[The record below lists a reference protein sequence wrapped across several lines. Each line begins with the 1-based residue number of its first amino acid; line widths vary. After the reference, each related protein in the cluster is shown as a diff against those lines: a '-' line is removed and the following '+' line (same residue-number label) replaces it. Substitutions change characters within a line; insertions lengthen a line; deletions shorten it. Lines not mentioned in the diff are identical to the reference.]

1 MEYIPESL
9 RKKYEYDRAHHWM
22 KWLEINAEIADK
34 YCCRSYLCCS
44 FEELIIN
51 LMYPKEEDAEALHAA
66 EYDRNGFVPILLR
79 GVVIE
84 NALDRDGRHFLQLI
98 STEKSKHLDAETML
112 IYRNTLQ
119 VQNSLRARELYSDR
133 SEYSI
138 GNVQRI
144 RPGTKVIIAAT
155 CLSISKNNKHWITV
169 RYTDIAP
176 DLDSDYIFVD
186 KHYRIH
192 QSEREYLMLYEQLA
206 NAQKGNRSAKYN
218 RNTAPSPTEGGERNG
233 QSVKAPLF
241 WQVVKWG
248 VVILILGSLLSECAA
263 NIHSL
268 KSPPQESKESFMQM
282 LTPTEPDK
290 TDTAVEFTQPAT
302 EEVIA
307 ETTQAVDNTIETN
320 HIEQTQPIIEET
332 TPNTRTGS
340 VIRSAGEL
348 NIRSGAGTNYG
359 AIGRLKSGDAVT
371 IYEQK
376 NVNGVTWGNIG
387 YGWVSMQYIEL
398 NNGSGTTPVNSGSYS
413 TTTANAEFLGEWIS
427 NDGYWHMSIS
437 QSGNGVKI
445 SAEHHLSET
454 NKTTWEMYGEYDE
467 HTAIR
472 YWSGTRMDHDIHSGN
487 IKYTSGEGA
496 IVLNGSQLNW
506 HESVEGPGDLM
517 TFRRLDGQYTP
528 PYGQNPAN
536 NNASNST
543 ENQGQNVPAQS
554 DPYLPVYHNTT
565 YQNIADMRCDE
576 MNMRPQYAIDFFNNH
591 SDSIF
596 RAVRRIVFSK
606 AKKEIS
612 SEISESDDREV
623 SVIITQIQRTTSR
636 TDAVI
641 VQAEGMFEGQPY
653 TTEVE
658 IYWWWENASIASNC
672 LSFGWK

>member
-9 RKKYEYDRAHHWM
+9 RKKYEYDRDHHWM

-51 LMYPKEEDAEALHAA
+51 LLYPQEGDTEALRAA
-66 EYDRNGFVPILLR
+66 EYNRDGFVPILLR

-84 NALDRDGRHFLQLI
+84 NALDRDGRRFLQII
-98 STEKSKHLDAETML
+98 SAEKSKHLDAETML
-112 IYRNTLQ
+112 TYRNTLQ
-119 VQNSLRARELYSDR
+119 IQNSIHARELYSDR

-138 GNVQRI
+138 GNVQQI

-155 CLSISKNNKHWITV
+155 CLSISKSNEHWITV

-176 DLDSDYIFVD
+176 DLDSDYTFVD

-206 NAQKGNRSAKYN
+206 NAQKGKRSAKYN
-218 RNTAPSPTEGGERNG
+218 RNTAPSPTGGGNQDR

-241 WQVVKWG
+241 WQVVKWS

-263 NIHSL
+263 NIYSL
-268 KSPPQESKESFMQM
+268 KSPPQGSEEGPIQM

-290 TDTAVEFTQPAT
+290 TDTEVEFIQPVT
-302 EEVIA
+302 EEVIP
-307 ETTQAVDNTIETN
+307 ETTQAVNNTIETN
-320 HIEQTQPIIEET
+320 HIEQTQPIIAET
-332 TPNTRTGS
+332 TPNTLTGS

-359 AIGRLKSGDAVT
+359 AIGRLNSGDAVT

-398 NNGSGTTPVNSGSYS
+398 NDGSGTTPVYSGSYP
-413 TTTANAEFLGEWIS
+413 TATANAEFLGEWIS

-445 SAEHHLSET
+445 SAEHHLNES

-472 YWSGTRMDHDIHSGN
+472 YWSGIRMDHDIHSGN

-496 IVLNGSQLNW
+496 IVLNGYQLNW
-506 HESVEGPGDLM
+506 HESMEGPGDLM

-536 NNASNST
+536 NNTTNPT
-543 ENQGQNVPAQS
+543 ENNSQNVPANT
-554 DPYLPVYHNTT
+554 DPHLPVYHNTT
-565 YQNIADMRCDE
+565 YQNIADMSCDE
-576 MNMRPQYAIDFFNNH
+576 MDMRSQYAIDFFNDN

-641 VQAEGMFEGQPY
+641 VQAEGMFEGKPY
-653 TTEVE
+653 STEIE

>member
-9 RKKYEYDRAHHWM
+9 RKKYEYDRDHHWM
-22 KWLEINAEIADK
+22 KWLETNAEIADK

-51 LMYPKEEDAEALHAA
+51 LLYPQEGDTEALRAA

-84 NALDRDGRHFLQLI
+84 NALDRDGRRFLQTI
-98 STEKSKHLDAETML
+98 SAEKGKHLDAETML
-112 IYRNTLQ
+112 TYRNTLQ
-119 VQNSLRARELYSDR
+119 IQNSIRARELYSDR

-138 GNVQRI
+138 GNVQQI

-155 CLSISKNNKHWITV
+155 CLSISKSNEHWITV

-176 DLDSDYIFVD
+176 DLDSDYTFVD

-192 QSEREYLMLYEQLA
+192 QSEREYLMLYVQLA
-206 NAQKGNRSAKYN
+206 NAQKGKRSAKYN
-218 RNTAPSPTEGGERNG
+218 RNTAPSPTEGGNQDR

-268 KSPPQESKESFMQM
+268 KSPPQGSEEGPMQM

-290 TDTAVEFTQPAT
+290 TDTEVEFIQPVT
-302 EEVIA
+302 EEVIP
-307 ETTQAVDNTIETN
+307 ETTQAVNNTIETN
-320 HIEQTQPIIEET
+320 HIEQTQPIIAET
-332 TPNTRTGS
+332 TPNTLTGS

-348 NIRSGAGTNYG
+348 NIRSGAGTNYS

-398 NNGSGTTPVNSGSYS
+398 NNGSGTTPAYSGSYPTS
-413 TTTANAEFLGEWIS
+413 NGKAELLGEWIS

-445 SAEHHLSET
+445 SAEHHLNES

-472 YWSGTRMDHDIHSGN
+472 YWSGIRMDHDIHSGN

-496 IVLNGSQLNW
+496 IVLNGYQLNW
-506 HESVEGPGDLM
+506 HESMEGPGDLM

-536 NNASNST
+536 NNTTNPT
-543 ENQGQNVPAQS
+543 ENHSQNVPAAT
-554 DPYLPVYHNTT
+554 DPHLPVYHNTT
-565 YQNIADMRCDE
+565 YQNIADMSCDE
-576 MNMRPQYAIDFFNNH
+576 MNMRSQYAIDFFNDN
-591 SDSIF
+591 SGSIF

-641 VQAEGMFEGQPY
+641 VQAEGMFEGKPY